1 MSAMRYDVERDQER
15 EQSQP
20 APASEQAQALA
31 PREQLASAV
40 GNSAMQRAAASPE
53 KSPRTLLSGA
63 PMSIARFSGV
73 DLAQRPSGA
82 LPEPEEEAPQA
93 PEGPKE
99 TPPAEAS
106 APAQAPATEPETLEP
121 VEESEPGNYNA
132 EEESYI

>member
-1 MSAMRYDVERDQER
+1 MRYDLEHDKERR
-15 EQSQP
+15 QSQP
-20 APASEQAQALA
+20 PAPEQAQALA

-40 GNSAMQRAAASPE
+40 GNNAMQRAAASPE
-53 KSPRTLLSGA
+53 GSPRALLSGA

-73 DLAQRPSGA
+73 DLAQRPTGA
-82 LPEPEEEAPQA
+82 LAEPAEEAPQA
-93 PEGPKE
+93 PEGPHE

-106 APAQAPATEPETLEP
+106 APAEAPAAEPETLEP